1 VLLREISCNFV
12 DRVLRIRSHKI
23 HETTRSYTKG
33 IRIGVLCKAEPE
45 KFMKPLVAVFL
56 LLISAIAGLA
66 QAPQTERQQFIR
78 TEAPVIALTHVRV
91 IDGTGA
97 APLDDQTIVIDGG
110 KIQSI
115 APSGTA
121 KVPPAAQMHDLKG
134 YTVLPGLVG
143 MHNHMF
149 FPMGGSPP
157 MYSNM
162 GISFPRLYLAL
173 GVTTIRT
180 TGSVVPY
187 TDLEIKKL
195 IDGGRMIGPKMHIT
209 APYLEGAGAFTPV
222 MHALTGPDD
231 ARRMVNFWADQG
243 ATSFKAYMNITRD
256 QLRAAVEEAHKRGL
270 KVTGHLC
277 SIGYR
282 EAAEIGIDNL
292 EHGLLAD
299 SEFVPNKQ
307 PDKCPGAAVGLSLR
321 QLDLNSEAV
330 KETIRILVAK
340 NVAITSTLPVFEA
353 GAPVTQS
360 GIGAASAVL
369 NPRVLNVMNTDARV
383 RYLSARARIPAD
395 SPTPLLV
402 RKSMDFERA
411 FVAAGGL
418 LIAGLDPTGNGGIV
432 AGFGDL
438 RQVELLVEA
447 GFTPVE
453 AIKIASLNG
462 AKFLGED
469 SRIGSI
475 AIGKQADLMIVK
487 GNPATTIADI
497 EKVEIVFKDGVGYD
511 SEKLIQSVQGLV
523 GIR

>member
-1 VLLREISCNFV
+1 M
-12 DRVLRIRSHKI
+12 K
-23 HETTRSYTKG
+23 TTT
-33 IRIGVLCKAEPE
+33 
-45 KFMKPLVAVFL
+45 AVFL
-56 LLISAIAGLA
+56 LFTVLGGCLA
-66 QAPQTERQQFIR
+66 QTPQSDRQQFIR
-78 TEAPVIALTHVRV
+78 VEAPVVALAHVRV

-97 APLDDQTIVIDGG
+97 APIEDQTIVITDG
-110 KIQSI
+110 KITSI
-115 APSGTA
+115 GPSASA
-121 KVPPAAQMHDLKG
+121 KVESSVKILDLKG

-143 MHNHMF
+143 MHDHMF

-162 GISFPRLYLAL
+162 GSSFPRLYLAN

-180 TGSVVPY
+180 TGSVAPD

-195 IDGGRMIGPKMHIT
+195 IDSGRMIGPKMHVT
-209 APYLEGAGAFTPV
+209 APYLEGVGSFTPV
-222 MHALTGPDD
+222 MHTLTGPDD
-231 ARRMVNFWADQG
+231 ARRMVNFWADAG

-256 QLRAAVEEAHKRGL
+256 ELRAAVEEAHKRGL

-292 EHGLLAD
+292 EHGLLPD
-299 SEFVPNKQ
+299 SEFVTNKQ
-307 PDKCPGAAVGLSLR
+307 PDKCPGAAVSASLR
-321 QLDLNSEAV
+321 QLDLNSDAV
-330 KETIRILVAK
+330 KETIRTLVAK
-340 NVAITSTLPVFEA
+340 NVALTSTLPVFEA
-353 GAPVTQS
+353 GAPLTQN

-369 NPRVLNVMNTDARV
+369 NPRILNVMNTDARV
-383 RYLSARARIPAD
+383 RYLTNRSRIAAD
-395 SPTPLLV
+395 SPAATMV

-418 LIAGLDPTGNGGIV
+418 LIAGLDPTGNGGVV

-438 RQVELLVEA
+438 REVELLVEA
-447 GFTPVE
+447 GFTSVE
-453 AIKIASLNG
+453 AIKIASFNG

-469 SRIGSI
+469 ARIGSI
-475 AIGKQADLMIVK
+475 TVGKQADLMVVR
-487 GNPATTIADI
+487 GNPAANISDI

>member
-1 VLLREISCNFV
+1 MKLRLAILFSLTFATISF
-12 DRVLRIRSHKI
+12 
-23 HETTRSYTKG
+23 
-33 IRIGVLCKAEPE
+33 
-45 KFMKPLVAVFL
+45 
-56 LLISAIAGLA
+56 A
-66 QAPQTERQQFIR
+66 QAPERQQFIR
-78 TEAPVIALTHVRV
+78 TEAPLIALTHVRV

-97 APLDDQTIVIDGG
+97 AAKEDQTLVISNG
-110 KIQSI
+110 KIDSI
-115 APSGTA
+115 EPSASA
-121 KVPPAAQMHDLKG
+121 KIPANAQTIDLTG

-162 GISFPRLYLAL
+162 GSSFPRLYLAN

-180 TGSVVPY
+180 TGSVAPY

-195 IDGGRMIGPKMHIT
+195 IDAGRTIGPKMHIT
-209 APYLEGAGAFTPV
+209 GPYLEGQGSFTPV
-222 MHALTGPDD
+222 MHTLTGAND
-231 ARRMVNFWADQG
+231 ARQMVNYWADQG

-256 QLRAAVEEAHKRGL
+256 ELRAAVEEAHKRGL

-277 SIGYR
+277 SIGYK
-282 EAAEIGIDNL
+282 EAAEIGIDDL

-307 PDKCPGAAVGLSLR
+307 PDQCPQGVSNNLR
-321 QLDLNSEAV
+321 QLDLNSAPV
-330 KETIRILVAK
+330 QDMIRTLVAK
-340 NVAITSTLPVFEA
+340 NVAVTSTLPVFEA
-353 GAPVTQS
+353 GGAPLTQT
-360 GIGAASAVL
+360 GVGAASALL
-369 NPRVLNVMNTDARV
+369 NPRVLNVMSTDARV
-383 RYLSARARIPAD
+383 RYLQARARVPSD
-395 SPTPLLV
+395 GNFNTLF
-402 RKSMDFERA
+402 RKAMEFERA
-411 FVAAGGL
+411 FVKAGGL

-438 RQVELLVEA
+438 REVELLVEA

-453 AIKIASLNG
+453 AIKIATLNG

-469 SRIGSI
+469 ARIGSI
-475 AIGKQADLMIVK
+475 STGKQADLMVVK
-487 GNPATTIADI
+487 GNPAATISDI

>member
-1 VLLREISCNFV
+1 M
-12 DRVLRIRSHKI
+12 KI
-23 HETTRSYTKG
+23 VT
-33 IRIGVLCKAEPE
+33 A
-45 KFMKPLVAVFL
+45 FL
-56 LLISAIAGLA
+56 LVIGIAVGSVA
-66 QAPQTERQQFIR
+66 QGPTAERQQFIR
-78 TEAPVIALTHVRV
+78 VEAPVVVLTHVRI

-97 APLDDQTIVIDGG
+97 AARDDQTIVIADG

-115 APSGTA
+115 GTSGAGAPAGL
-121 KVPPAAQMHDLKG
+121 PGNAQTVDLRG

-149 FPMGGSPP
+149 FPQGGSPP
-157 MYSNM
+157 IYSNM

-180 TGSVVPY
+180 TGSVAPF
-187 TDLEIKKL
+187 TDLEIKRL
-195 IDGGRMIGPKMHIT
+195 IDAGRMIGPKMHVT
-209 APYLEGAGAFTPV
+209 APYLEGRGSFTPV
-222 MHALTGPDD
+222 MHELTGPDD
-231 ARRMVNFWADQG
+231 ARRMVNFWADEG
-243 ATSFKAYMNITRD
+243 ATSFKAYMNITRAE
-256 QLRAAVEEAHKRGL
+256 LRAAVEEAHKRGL

-307 PDKCPGAAVGLSLR
+307 PDQCPGGAVSASLR
-321 QLDLNSEAV
+321 QLDLNSPAV
-330 KETIRILVAK
+330 RDTISTLVAK

-353 GAPVTQS
+353 GGAPLTQS
-360 GIGAASAVL
+360 GIGAASALL
-369 NPRVLNVMNTDARV
+369 NPRVLSVMSTDARV
-383 RYLSARARIPAD
+383 RYLTNRARVSSD
-395 SPTPLLV
+395 SGFVALL
-402 RKSMDFERA
+402 RKAMDFERA
-411 FVAAGGL
+411 FVQAGGL

-438 RQVELLVEA
+438 REVELLVEA
-447 GFTPVE
+447 GFTPLE
-453 AIKIASLNG
+453 AIKIATLNG

-469 SRIGSI
+469 ARIGSI
-475 AIGKQADLMIVK
+475 AVGKQADLMIVK
-487 GNPATTIADI
+487 GNPALNISEI
-497 EKVEIVFKDGVGYD
+497 GKVEMVFKDGVGYD